1 MKYVSIIQ
9 PIGEPIT
16 VYCDNG
22 QVEELKEL
30 YAPLLV
36 MPNGESVYL
45 NQKQIDLLSE
55 FANEEIEKKIVEH
68 INASF
73 DSIFGRINNETDN

>member
-1 MKYVSIIQ
+1 MKYASIIQ
-9 PIGEPIT
+9 PIDEPIT

-45 NQKQIDLLSE
+45 NQKHIDLLS
-55 FANEEIEKKIVEH
+55 KKIKE
-68 INASF
+68 I
-73 DSIFGRINNETDN
+73 